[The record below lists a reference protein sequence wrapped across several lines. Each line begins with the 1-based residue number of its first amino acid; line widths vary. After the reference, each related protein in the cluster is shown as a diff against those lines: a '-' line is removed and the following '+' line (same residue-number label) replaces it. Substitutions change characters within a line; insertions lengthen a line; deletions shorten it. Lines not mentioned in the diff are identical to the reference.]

1 MKWETQSEAQP
12 QQMFNTV
19 LFTLNLST
27 RLHFFRLPGKT
38 GQKG

>member
-1 MKWETQSEAQP
+1 MQWETQSEAQT

-19 LFTLNLST
+19 FFTLNLPT
-27 RLHFFRLPGKT
+27 RQHFFRLPGKT